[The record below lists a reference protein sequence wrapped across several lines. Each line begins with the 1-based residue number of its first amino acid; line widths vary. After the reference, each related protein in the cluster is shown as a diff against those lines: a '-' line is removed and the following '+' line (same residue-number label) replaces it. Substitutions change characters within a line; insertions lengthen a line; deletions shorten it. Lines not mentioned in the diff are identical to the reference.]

1 MGKNET
7 IGLEETHGLIGN
19 PMDVF
24 NSLGPDI
31 QNWIVWI
38 LGLLALI
45 FLIVTIISFF
55 GHGAGARVSSIQRD
69 SAGTNQHILGIV
81 SGIVTLVL
89 VILAVALAFSIYL

>member
-1 MGKNET
+1 MTKNET

-19 PMDVF
+19 PLDIF
-24 NSLGPDI
+24 NSLGSDI
-31 QNWIVWI
+31 QHWIVWF

-45 FLIVTIISFF
+45 FLIVTIVSFF

-81 SGIVTLVL
+81 SGVITLVL